1 MKRCVLVFAAVLLG
15 SCGSGDGGSSTVAV
29 PPGTSGPT
37 PTASA
42 TPATISGVTQ
52 SAAVAT
58 FDKPWAIAMLP
69 DGRMLVSQRSASGA
83 LWLVSADGTKK
94 AVGGLPQSIGV
105 LDVKLAP
112 DYASTR
118 QIFITY
124 MVEDRAALRVGR
136 AKDEPTLF
144 PQRMEAAHAVLG
156 NGTTGPELSN
166 VVTFFRQDPA
176 IVAFD
181 GSGEPGGRMAF
192 SPDGRYLF
200 LTSGDRQELDAS
212 FLFDLSN
219 TLGKIL
225 RFNRDG
231 SIPADNP
238 FAASAT
244 AKKEIWTIG
253 HRNQYGLA
261 FTRDGLLWSAEMG
274 PKGGDELNVVK
285 PGLNYGWPA
294 VSNGDNYVGPPIPD
308 HAPGDGYEAPVISW
322 TPVIAPAG
330 MIVCKG
336 KLFADWS
343 GDILLTGLQSRG
355 IVRVR
360 PMGTTATEVQRIDLG
375 TRIRDIAE
383 APDGALWILTDGVT
397 GELRRLSPLFN

>member
-1 MKRCVLVFAAVLLG
+1 
-15 SCGSGDGGSSTVAV
+15 
-29 PPGTSGPT
+29 
-37 PTASA
+37 
-42 TPATISGVTQ
+42 
-52 SAAVAT
+52 
-58 FDKPWAIAMLP
+58 
-69 DGRMLVSQRSASGA
+69 
-83 LWLVSADGTKK
+83 
-94 AVGGLPQSIGV
+94 
-105 LDVKLAP
+105 
-112 DYASTR
+112 
-118 QIFITY
+118 
-124 MVEDRAALRVGR
+124 
-136 AKDEPTLF
+136 
-144 PQRMEAAHAVLG
+144 VLG

-253 HRNQYGLA
+253 HRNHYGLA
-261 FTRDGLLWSAEMG
+261 FTRDGLLWSSEMG
-274 PKGGDELNVVK
+274 PKGGDELNIVK

-360 PMGTTATEVQRIDLG
+360 PMGTTATEVQRLDLG
-375 TRIRDIAE
+375 TRVRDIAE
-383 APDGALWILTDGVT
+383 APDGSLWILTDGPS
-397 GELRRLSPLFN
+397 GELRRLSPVFN